1 MNTIENSVYYHS
13 PIETLK
19 ITENGKAIT
28 SVRWDLT
35 HKDAVHNDPL
45 TPLLQEAV
53 KEFQE
58 YFNGTRKIFDLPIDP
73 KGTTFQCRVW
83 EAVSAIPYGNT
94 RSYGTIAEQ
103 AGNPK
108 GSRAVGMANNKN
120 PIVIIVPCH
129 RVVGHDG
136 KLVGYA
142 AGITIKQQLLELEK
156 RYR

>member
-1 MNTIENSVYYHS
+1 MNTIENSVYYIS
-13 PIETLK
+13 PIGTLK

-35 HKDAVHNDPL
+35 REEAVNNDPL

-83 EAVSAIPYGNT
+83 EAVSEIPYGET
-94 RSYGTIAEQ
+94 KAYGEIAQ
-103 AGNPK
+103 QVGNPK

-142 AGITIKQQLLELEK
+142 AGLTIKQQLLELEK